1 MLLRVV
7 TSLKTT
13 YSSPLFFSFSF
24 FCISSIQLNSERMVR
39 MFLTHHINQSFSCR
53 TSMCVSYVLYI
64 ISFAF
69 CRRGCHNIT
78 IDCQIGDFDYLITHQ
93 PSTHQHTVVVKSSE
107 CRDSESSK
115 WLKICDDSAP

>member
-69 CRRGCHNIT
+69 CHRGCHNIT
-78 IDCQIGDFDYLITHQ
+78 IDCQIGDFDYLITNNA
-93 PSTHQHTVVVKSSE
+93 STINASTYRCCQVVGMSGLGIVE
-107 CRDSESSK
+107 MAED
-115 WLKICDDSAP
+115 L